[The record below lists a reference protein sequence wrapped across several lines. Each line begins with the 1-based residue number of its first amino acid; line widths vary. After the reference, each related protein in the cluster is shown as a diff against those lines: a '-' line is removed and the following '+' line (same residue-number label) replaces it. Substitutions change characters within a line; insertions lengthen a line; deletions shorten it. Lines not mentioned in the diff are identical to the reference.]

1 MIVACHLRYQQ
12 IYIFRPKK
20 TFLRKVDVHGLTLTL
35 DLIWLEVHWIDNR
48 LTLINDVDNVAVPM
62 SDTFAHLLWEP
73 NLAMD
78 ELKSLAH
85 KFNNNPSAS
94 KTLFRQSKFS
104 GSDRLSYCFVDTDT
118 FTLV

>member
-1 MIVACHLRYQQ
+1 MQEVD
-12 IYIFRPKK
+12 IYPPRK

-35 DLIWLEVHWIDNR
+35 DLIYLEMYWIDNR
-48 LTLINDVDNVAVPM
+48 VTLINDVNSVTVPM
-62 SDTFAHLLWEP
+62 SDSFAHQLWEP

-78 ELKSLAH
+78 ELKSKAQ

-94 KTLFRQSKFS
+94 KILFRQTYFT
-104 GSDRLSYCFVDTDT
+104 GSDRLGYCFEDTDT